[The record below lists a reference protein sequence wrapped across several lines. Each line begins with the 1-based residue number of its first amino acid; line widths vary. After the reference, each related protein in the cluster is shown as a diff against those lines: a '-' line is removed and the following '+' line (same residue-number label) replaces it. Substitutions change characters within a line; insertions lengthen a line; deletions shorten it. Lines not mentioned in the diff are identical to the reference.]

1 MSFTEKVWEGIARVI
16 RMDDKVGRLAETV
29 KGQQARI
36 ENLNERVVRL
46 EITLEIAMSIKV
58 PGSARLSSPDR

>member
-46 EITLEIAMSIKV
+46 ETTLEIAMSIKMS
-58 PGSARLSSPDR
+58 GSARLSSPDR